1 MPTSQ
6 PDTRTPQHS
15 RHPHWSL
22 ALLLSVLVSSGLFFW
37 RLWVAAPN
45 VYPRM
50 QFSTTERLNA
60 DMLNWYHTT
69 SLFGIWI
76 IASLSGLLFWKYA
89 SFPLLRLRPPI
100 SWAVLVLGVLGL
112 GFSILLCVATAIF
125 AAPDS
130 LGVYT
135 SVDTYEVS
143 LAQTYDYDP
152 YESSTLELIVI
163 RADGTYYSEVLDQRA
178 NRGSDET
185 AICTTLS
192 IQRVDHR
199 VYFRCNNESISLRTP
214 YVDSRKQTLYLGWG
228 KATEE
233 RRLDKLPFYQPYRVQ
248 CSPCS
253 GTNE

>member
-6 PDTRTPQHS
+6 PDTRIPQHV

-22 ALLLSVLVSSGLFFW
+22 ALLLSVLVSSGLFFL

-50 QFSTTERLNA
+50 QFSSTERLNA
-60 DMLNWYHTT
+60 DMLNWYHAA

-76 IASLSGLLFWKYA
+76 IAGLSGLLFWKYA
-89 SFPLLRLRPPI
+89 AFPLLRLRPPI

-112 GFSILLCVATAIF
+112 GFSFVLCVITAIV

-135 SVDTYEVS
+135 SVGTYEVS

-152 YESSTLELIVI
+152 YETSTLWLIVI
-163 RADGTYYSEVLDQRA
+163 RADGVYYSEVLDQRA
-178 NRGSDET
+178 HQG
-185 AICTTLS
+185 AICTTVS
-192 IQRVDHR
+192 IQRVDQR
-199 VYFRCNNESISLRTP
+199 VYFRCNDERISPLTP

-228 KATEE
+228 KAEEE
-233 RRLDKLPFYQPYRVQ
+233 RPLDKLPFYQPYRIQ